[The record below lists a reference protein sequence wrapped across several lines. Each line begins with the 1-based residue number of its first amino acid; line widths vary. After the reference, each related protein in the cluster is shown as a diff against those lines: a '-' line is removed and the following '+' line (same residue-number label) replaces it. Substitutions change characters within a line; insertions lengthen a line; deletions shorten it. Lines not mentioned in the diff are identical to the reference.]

1 MANLTGQPINTS
13 YAGLIKTTDN
23 AGIDGTFKQLTDGL
37 GTNIPIEVSNADL
50 RILSNQIQL
59 TDVAQ
64 VNGFSI
70 TDLTMAFGGAIDFSA
85 ATVTGL
91 PGGGGAAGL
100 VAGTGLNSMKSAD
113 SLLDPA
119 TTTPA
124 VASGQD
130 AIALGDGSTASGT
143 RGISIGKDSDAT
155 GLFSLALGTT
165 ARATSTAAVAI
176 GSGALAD
183 TSNGVAIG
191 PGSGYITGVGKEA
204 VAIGYNSGQN
214 SAEGSVAIGRISSA
228 TALNA
233 VAIGN
238 QVVAAIVDT
247 ASVKALEVQTDS
259 TPTAGGIIMSDAGGT
274 DRRINIDASGAL
286 QIDSTPVGGGG
297 GAAGLVAGTGPN
309 SMASAATLTTTAA
322 IASGD
327 QSIAIGNEA
336 EAVGA
341 GTTAIGEGATATGNF
356 SVAYGRDAI
365 ATSGVAI
372 GNDSR
377 ASGSFQPIA
386 IGYSSRASNV
396 SSIALGKGATAL
408 QPGAVAIGADVDAN
422 IAETLSTKA
431 LEVQTD
437 STPTAGGIIMSDAGG
452 TDRRI
457 NIDATGNLQVDS
469 NAINKA
475 FNIPAFTVPTGPP
488 ATDTV
493 YAVTTIPANTFTIGD
508 VLEFRSMEQ
517 RAALDNICYESYF
530 FSDTAQTPGSPVA
543 SGTAFQQAGIQSS
556 SNGKLYYQKTMYIG
570 ATGTAVWNYS
580 QPNDSYGNLVESG
593 DPIETQAI
601 DWTVDQYF
609 YFQAFNDS
617 ATGTVQNYGTVLRKI
632 N

>member
-100 VAGTGLNSMKSAD
+100 VAGTGTNSMRSAD
-113 SLLDPA
+113 SLTA
-119 TTTPA
+119 TPA
-124 VASGQD
+124 VASNTGT
-130 AIALGDGSTASGT
+130 IALGDN
-143 RGISIGKDSDAT
+143 SDAT
-155 GLFSLALGTT
+155 GLQSISIGNGSNTTGLFGTAVGPLAQAT
-165 ARATSTAAVAI
+165 ATGAVAF
-176 GSGALAD
+176 GTQAKAD
-183 TSNGVAIG
+183 TINSTAIG
-191 PGSGYITGVGKEA
+191 PEAGYISGVSQDAIGIGYRAGYNGANGSVSIGKEA
-204 VAIGYNSGQN
+204 SG
-214 SAEGSVAIGRISSA
+214 
-228 TALNA
+228 TAANA
-233 VAIGN
+233 VALGAG
-238 QVVAAIVDT
+238 VTAAIADT

-259 TPTAGGIIMSDAGGT
+259 TPTTGGIIMADAGGT
-274 DRRINIDASGAL
+274 DRRINIDATGAL

-297 GAAGLVAGTGPN
+297 GAAGLVNGTGAD
-309 SMASAATLTTTAA
+309 SLVSAASLTTTAA
-322 IASGD
+322 VATDTGSIALGEGASSTGLA
-327 QSIAIGNEA
+327 SIAIGSG
-336 EAVGA
+336 AVSDGAYYGISIGRNSDGGA
-341 GTTAIGEGATATGNF
+341 GTAVGWGTQCSGSSRSSAFGAEADALGSGSTAIGGAANASATNTVSLGESSSATA
-356 SVAYGRDAI
+356 S
-365 ATSGVAI
+365 
-372 GNDSR
+372 
-377 ASGSFQPIA
+377 
-386 IGYSSRASNV
+386 
-396 SSIALGKGATAL
+396 GATAL
-408 QPGAVAIGADVDAN
+408 GANVDAT
-422 IAETLSTKA
+422 IANTASVKA

-469 NAINKA
+469 NTINKA

-517 RAALDNICYESYF
+517 RADLNNICYESYF
-530 FSDTAQTPGSPVA
+530 FQ
-543 SGTAFQQAGIQSS
+543 
-556 SNGKLYYQKTMYIG
+556 
-570 ATGTAVWNYS
+570 
-580 QPNDSYGNLVESG
+580 
-593 DPIETQAI
+593 
-601 DWTVDQYF
+601 
-609 YFQAFNDS
+609 
-617 ATGTVQNYGTVLRKI
+617 
-632 N
+632 

>member
-100 VAGTGLNSMKSAD
+100 VAGTGTDSMKSAD
-113 SLLDPA
+113 SLTTNPNIASATNNIAIGNGNTVDIVDSIAIGTGNINSGQGNTIMLGKNWSQTYGQRGIFIGNN
-119 TTTPA
+119 TTTKSVGQNDFIVIGHNTVEDGNGGIVIGNNAGITGASNSYAIAIGFNAQAGSDNLTDQNIAIGYNA
-124 VASGQD
+124 VA
-130 AIALGDGSTASGT
+130 
-143 RGISIGKDSDAT
+143 DAT
-155 GLFSLALGTT
+155 VG
-165 ARATSTAAVAI
+165 AVAI
-176 GSGALAD
+176 GPNV
-183 TSNGVAIG
+183 T
-191 PGSGYITGVGKEA
+191 
-204 VAIGYNSGQN
+204 
-214 SAEGSVAIGRISSA
+214 
-228 TALNA
+228 
-233 VAIGN
+233 
-238 QVVAAIVDT
+238 AAIAETV
-247 ASVKALEVQTDS
+247 SIKALEVQTDS
-259 TPTAGGIIMSDAGGT
+259 TPTTGGIIMSDAGGT
-274 DRRINIDASGAL
+274 DRRINIDASG
-286 QIDSTPVGGGG
+286 
-297 GAAGLVAGTGPN
+297 
-309 SMASAATLTTTAA
+309 
-322 IASGD
+322 
-327 QSIAIGNEA
+327 
-336 EAVGA
+336 
-341 GTTAIGEGATATGNF
+341 
-356 SVAYGRDAI
+356 
-365 ATSGVAI
+365 
-372 GNDSR
+372 
-377 ASGSFQPIA
+377 
-386 IGYSSRASNV
+386 
-396 SSIALGKGATAL
+396 
-408 QPGAVAIGADVDAN
+408 
-422 IAETLSTKA
+422 
-431 LEVQTD
+431 
-437 STPTAGGIIMSDAGG
+437 
-452 TDRRI
+452 
-457 NIDATGNLQVDS
+457 NLQVDS
-469 NAINKA
+469 NTINKA

-530 FSDTAQTPGSPVA
+530 FSDTAQTVGSPPA
-543 SGTAFQQAGIQSS
+543 GGTTFQQAGIQSS
-556 SNGKLYYQKTMYIG
+556 SNGKLYYQKTLYIG
-570 ATGTAVWNYS
+570 ATGTAVWNYG

-593 DPIETQAI
+593 DPIEAQAI